1 MVSNGLNGVVKK
13 HPLFLKHRPTILKK
27 RKLVSKND
35 KCNNISQDKCN
46 NISQEKCNNIGQ
58 DKCNNKKT
66 QTVKTKAHIRHES
79 DDRITL
85 KSSNYSIEK
94 NILHNSSSK
103 KHNEVLIIE
112 DKKTR
117 LGKLFQGL
125 PSYYKLGK
133 PFSQRIDYYQ
143 YKLNK
148 KETYIN
154 LGLG

>member
-27 RKLVSKND
+27 RKLDSKND

-46 NISQEKCNNIGQ
+46 NII
-58 DKCNNKKT
+58 T
-66 QTVKTKAHIRHES
+66 QTVKTKAHIRHDS

-103 KHNEVLIIE
+103 KHNEVIIIE